1 MKRVLMLDV
10 DGVLVHSHNGGSWAA
25 DIERD
30 LGIDPDR
37 LSAEFFATHWPDVIL
52 GRKHLHAALDD
63 CLPELSETLTAQEFI
78 DYWFS
83 RDSMIDEAVLA
94 DARAL
99 KGEGFAIY
107 LATNQEHQRARYLM
121 EAMGLAADV
130 DGIIYS
136 AAIGEKKPRPGFFAA
151 AERVSGFTGE
161 QCVFI
166 DDQLGNIEAAR
177 AFGWHPL
184 HWTGRQDLISLV
196 NTAAQQG
203 W

>member
-1 MKRVLMLDV
+1 MKPVLMLDV

-37 LSAEFFATHWPDVIL
+37 LSTEFFATHWSDVIL

-99 KGEGFAIY
+99 KAEGLAIY

-121 EAMGLAADV
+121 EAMGLAAHV

-151 AERVSGFTGE
+151 AEKRTGASPSE
-161 QCVFI
+161 LVLV
-166 DDQLGNIEAAR
+166 DDAEANVAAAR
-177 AFGWHPL
+177 AAGWTAFQ
-184 HWTGRQDLISLV
+184 WTPEKSLAGLIRGL
-196 NTAAQQG
+196 A
-203 W
+203 